1 MKDPVS
7 TCTYNLL
14 YQDLKRFSKNGEH
27 FCKELMGVF
36 QQRAELELNYAKGL
50 QKLAGKLLKVS
61 KGMSSNSTYSAWSL
75 VSDEMYSTADTH
87 RALGTAFQQEAILE
101 IRQILEEHNKR
112 KRPLDNVVEKTGKLV
127 AANWVDQLKMKKKL
141 IGLTREHEALFNF
154 VENNKQIS
162 TEKEKQKMLNR
173 LTKSAEAQ
181 SRADEEYFNINME
194 GHQIRLKWENT
205 LKHCYQI
212 IQDLEKERIEIL
224 CNVLNRYNLHM
235 SSFGQTLLHSQK
247 QIDQASQKIDVEKD
261 IQSFVEYTSVTAEDN
276 TAEFLMAD
284 YFEEENKT
292 FMAKERRKDAI
303 KSKLHRLEDNIKKT
317 KKDCTGLEKLI
328 TSYSENPSFSNKKNL
343 EETEQ
348 LLDETTLKLDLLEAT
363 QCKLSSTLAE
373 LEGKPKTLHR
383 FSDSITKWKDK
394 DCEHSIVQLARPV
407 KIKKTPF
414 RSRQSLRASIVY
426 KGPRSMTAS
435 AEPSTGTTNQPSSQT
450 TSQTTSQPTT
460 ALQSGSALTRP
471 TPGSSSTVTA
481 SVKSDSTQHGPIES
495 DSAVNGAP
503 HQMDEEED
511 AEGSSIG
518 KCKALYDFT
527 SGREDELE
535 LKAGDLLDIYQKED
549 SGWWYGTLNGQMGH
563 FPSTYVEEL
572 PMLNVV
578 KSSEV

>member
-1 MKDPVS
+1 MFLFIVIIS
-7 TCTYNLL
+7 C
-14 YQDLKRFSKNGEH
+14 
-27 FCKELMGVF
+27 
-36 QQRAELELNYAKGL
+36 
-50 QKLAGKLLKVS
+50 
-61 KGMSSNSTYSAWSL
+61 SL
-75 VSDEMYSTADTH
+75 FA
-87 RALGTAFQQEAILE
+87 Q
-101 IRQILEEHNKR
+101 
-112 KRPLDNVVEKTGKLV
+112 LDNVVEKTGKLV
-127 AANWVDQLKMKKKL
+127 AANWGDQLKMKKKL
-141 IGLTREHEALFNF
+141 VGLTREHEALFNF

-181 SRADEEYFNINME
+181 SRIDEEYFNINME

-205 LKHCYQI
+205 LKSCYQI

-247 QIDQASQKIDVEKD
+247 QIDQASQRTDVEKD
-261 IQSFVEYTSVTAEDN
+261 IQSFVEDTSVTAEDN

-292 FMAKERRKDAI
+292 FMSKERRKGAI
-303 KSKLHRLEDNIKKT
+303 QSKLHRLEDNIKKT
-317 KKDCTGLEKLI
+317 KKDCTGLERLI
-328 TSYSENPSFSNKKNL
+328 TSYAENPSFSNKKNL

-435 AEPSTGTTNQPSSQT
+435 AEASTGHVSTTT
-450 TSQTTSQPTT
+450 QPTT
-460 ALQSGSALTRP
+460 ALQSGSAVARP
-471 TPGSSSTVTA
+471 TPGSSTVTGP
-481 SVKSDSTQHGPIES
+481 VNSDSTQHGPIES
-495 DSAVNGAP
+495 DGAVNGAP
-503 HQMDEEED
+503 HQIDEKGD
-511 AEGSSIG
+511 AEWSSIG

-527 SGREDELE
+527 SGREDELD

-549 SGWWYGTLNGQMGH
+549 SGWWYGILNGQTGH